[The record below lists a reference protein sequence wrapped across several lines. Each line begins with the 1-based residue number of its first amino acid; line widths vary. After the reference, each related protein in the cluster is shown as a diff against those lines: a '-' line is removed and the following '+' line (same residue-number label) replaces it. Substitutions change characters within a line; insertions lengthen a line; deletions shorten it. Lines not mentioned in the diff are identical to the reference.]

1 MILIVFALV
10 LSLAVP
16 GTIAVADDQ
25 KNAQSDSEKETVTVT
40 FDFNYEGAPEPIV
53 IEAVKGQVIP
63 EYSAEGDNTAPEK
76 PTREGYRFAGWDSE
90 PAPVLENGYSTTAW
104 PVGEY
109 FLSYYALFGDM
120 SLAND
125 GNMKPQNDITL
136 YARWVEKTMISTP
149 DELYNMRNDLSG
161 WYELAN
167 DIDLSG
173 YEWVP
178 VGTYKSDYEW
188 MNQPWWLEAF
198 KGKLDGA
205 GHIVTG
211 LTLTTTEFYDV
222 SADPENEQRNGC
234 AGLFG
239 ATADGAEVCNL
250 TLQNVKVDIK
260 GKTRYNYIA
269 PLIAFVEGC
278 DISDCHVIGL
288 DYHVS
293 ATDDTLATGMYNSL
307 GGLVSGIWVGSITD
321 SSVEGKMVV
330 ELISNRFHSGD
341 NFIGG
346 LVGDGY
352 SDIDRNNANVDIT
365 VSYTN
370 NCTDDYTRPDG
381 EPTGIELVYA
391 TGLQKL
397 IVGGL
402 AGQSGSATNC
412 TATGDVTIIQNSAV
426 DNTLIACDALC
437 GAVIGDNVTT
447 EGSVGTGTVI
457 TP

>member
-1 MILIVFALV
+1 
-10 LSLAVP
+10 
-16 GTIAVADDQ
+16 
-25 KNAQSDSEKETVTVT
+25 
-40 FDFNYEGAPEPIV
+40 
-53 IEAVKGQVIP
+53 
-63 EYSAEGDNTAPEK
+63 
-76 PTREGYRFAGWDSE
+76 
-90 PAPVLENGYSTTAW
+90 
-104 PVGEY
+104 
-109 FLSYYALFGDM
+109 
-120 SLAND
+120 
-125 GNMKPQNDITL
+125 
-136 YARWVEKTMISTP
+136 
-149 DELYNMRNDLSG
+149 
-161 WYELAN
+161 
-167 DIDLSG
+167 
-173 YEWVP
+173 
-178 VGTYKSDYEW
+178 
-188 MNQPWWLEAF
+188 
-198 KGKLDGA
+198 
-205 GHIVTG
+205 
-211 LTLTTTEFYDV
+211 
-222 SADPENEQRNGC
+222 
-234 AGLFG
+234 
-239 ATADGAEVCNL
+239 
-250 TLQNVKVDIK
+250 
-260 GKTRYNYIA
+260 
-269 PLIAFVEGC
+269 
-278 DISDCHVIGL
+278 
-288 DYHVS
+288 
-293 ATDDTLATGMYNSL
+293 MYNSL